1 MAAMAAGSDPHS
13 GNGLRPRILVVD
25 DERVQA
31 DLLAHVLRGEGFET
45 RAAYS
50 PQDAFSEAKRFRP
63 DVVISDY
70 RMPGANGLDLFE
82 QVIKI
87 KRDTLFIIVTA
98 FGTLETA
105 VEAMRKG
112 VFDFVTKP
120 VNTGELVVKLK
131 KALRVRTLE
140 DENTKLRA
148 VVQSLREEVRIIGIS
163 RRMREVMAAVEQIAQ
178 THATV
183 LISGESG
190 TGKELIAK
198 AVHFA
203 SPRHAA
209 PYVKVN
215 CAAMPDAL
223 LEDELFGHVRGA
235 FTGAISDRK
244 GKFEAANGG
253 TIFLDEIGD
262 LPLHLQPKLLR
273 VLQEREVEPLGSNET
288 RHVDVRVLTASNRDL
303 RAMVEEGS
311 FREDLYYRLN
321 VIPISLPALRE
332 RPDDVPVLAEHF
344 LRRFAEQN
352 GRRVKGFTDAA
363 LSRLSAYSW
372 PGNVR
377 ELENCVERAVVLTQ
391 GDMIDV
397 SDCVLAGESAT
408 SAAGSLLDVLFNTD
422 LTLDQVERDIIMGA
436 LSRCEG
442 NLSRTART
450 LGLTR
455 RALQYRVEQIRK
467 GGKDAETTESLPGEG
482 GHT

>member
-1 MAAMAAGSDPHS
+1 MPDS

-31 DLLAHVLRGEGFET
+31 DLLAHVLKGEGFET

-50 PQDAFSEAKRFRP
+50 PQDALADAKKFRP
-63 DVVISDY
+63 DVVISDF
-70 RMPGANGLDLFE
+70 RMPGGNGLELFE
-82 QVIKI
+82 QVTKL
-87 KRDTLFIIVTA
+87 RRETLFIIVTA

-105 VEAMRKG
+105 VEAMRRG

-120 VNTGELVVKLK
+120 VNTGELVLKLK

-140 DENTKLRA
+140 DENVKLRA
-148 VVQSLREEVRIIGIS
+148 VVQSLREEVKVIGVS
-163 RRMREVMAAVEQIAQ
+163 RRMREVMAAVDQIAQ
-178 THATV
+178 SHATV
-183 LISGESG
+183 MIMGESG

-198 AVHFA
+198 AIHFA

-215 CAAMPDAL
+215 CAAMPDNL

-235 FTGAISDRK
+235 FTGAVSDRK
-244 GKFEAANGG
+244 GKFEAANTG

-273 VLQEREVEPLGSNET
+273 VLQEREVEPLGSNEV
-288 RHVDVRVLTASNRDL
+288 RHVDVRVLAASNRDL
-303 RAMVEEGS
+303 RSMVDEGA

-321 VIPISLPALRE
+321 VIPIMLPALRE
-332 RPDDVPVLAEHF
+332 RPEDIPALADHF
-344 LRRFAEQN
+344 LRRFADQN
-352 GRRVKGFTDAA
+352 GRRIHGLTDQALARLAA
-363 LSRLSAYSW
+363 YRW

-377 ELENCVERAVVLTQ
+377 ELENCIERAVVLAHA
-391 GDMIDV
+391 DRIDGN
-397 SDCVLAGESAT
+397 DFVLAGESAT
-408 SAAGSLLDVLFNTD
+408 TAASSLLDTLFATD
-422 LTLDQVERDIIMGA
+422 MTLDQVERDIIMGA

-442 NLSRTART
+442 NLSKTARM

-455 RALQYRVEQIRK
+455 RTLQYRVEQIRK
-467 GGKDAETTESLPGEG
+467 EPPEPNGRETPLPPEERP
-482 GHT
+482 